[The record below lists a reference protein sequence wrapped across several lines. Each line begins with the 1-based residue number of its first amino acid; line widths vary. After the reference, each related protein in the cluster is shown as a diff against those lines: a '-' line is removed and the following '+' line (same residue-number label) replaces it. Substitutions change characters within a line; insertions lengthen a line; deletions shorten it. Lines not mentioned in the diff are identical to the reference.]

1 MEKKW
6 IKAEITK
13 IRLSP
18 EQAVLSC
25 CDNTIRIQ
33 IAGPS
38 SSAQCVGTC
47 TGSTH
52 PGNIASS

>member
-1 MEKKW
+1 MKKKW
-6 IKAEITK
+6 IKTEVTK

-25 CDNTIRIQ
+25 CDNTARIQ
-33 IAGPS
+33 IIGPA

-52 PGNIASS
+52 PGNSAAS